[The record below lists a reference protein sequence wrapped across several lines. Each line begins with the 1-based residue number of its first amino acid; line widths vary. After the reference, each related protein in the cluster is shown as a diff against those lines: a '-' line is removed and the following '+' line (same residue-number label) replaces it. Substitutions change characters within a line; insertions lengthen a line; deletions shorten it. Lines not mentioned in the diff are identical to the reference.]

1 LEIVAARVGRF
12 YGDGLR
18 WALSLPLPVLLR
30 RANLIPRVEER
41 ERGR

>member
-1 LEIVAARVGRF
+1 MLVARVGRF

-18 WALSLPLPVLLR
+18 WAMALPLPALLR
-30 RANLIPRVEER
+30 WASLISGIMER